1 MKLRS
6 SVRQRVWRAPNWP
19 VALAALTL
27 EAAGADSIELRA
39 LEGLRFDRLRAAVTP
54 GTTVTVHFQNADAT
68 DQPHNFLIVKP
79 GRLKEV
85 LDAAL
90 ALGVEGPARD
100 YVPGAGDVLVASR
113 LLKAGERQDVVFAVP
128 KEPAV
133 YPFVCTF
140 PGHGMLMFGAFYAA
154 VPMPAEMNDPNIPK
168 AVVAT
173 GPPITPDPRPMVRRI
188 FMPDAGPAAIAVAL
202 PGGQN
207 FCWDAGAC
215 RLRYAWKGGFVE
227 ATKHFR
233 SKGQP
238 LATLLGERWWTAPAE
253 FPLEPGGTPPSRVRF
268 RGYVLNAGIP
278 TFEYD
283 LDGQLVRETI
293 DSLTDGGLRRVFD
306 LPGMGRILTVV
317 PGEAAGVR
325 VTASVGSHEAGTLR
339 LSPEE
344 ARRFELRYR
353 PAPFPP

>member
-1 MKLRS
+1 M
-6 SVRQRVWRAPNWP
+6 
-19 VALAALTL
+19 
-27 EAAGADSIELRA
+27 
-39 LEGLRFDRLRAAVTP
+39 
-54 GTTVTVHFQNADAT
+54 HFQNADAT
-68 DQPHNFLIVKP
+68 DQPHNFLIVRP

-90 ALGVEGPARD
+90 ALGVDGPARD
-100 YVPGAGDVLVASR
+100 YVPETGDVLVASK
-113 LLKAGERQDVVFAVP
+113 LLKAGERQDIVFAVP

-140 PGHGMLMFGAFYAA
+140 PGHGMLMFGAFYAG
-154 VPMPAEMNDPNIPK
+154 VPMPAGKNDPNIPK
-168 AVVAT
+168 AVVAA

-227 ATKHFR
+227 PTKHFR

-238 LATLLGERWWTAPAE
+238 LASLLGERWWTALPE
-253 FPLEPGGTPPSRVRF
+253 FPLELEGKPPAHVRF
-268 RGYVLNAGIP
+268 RGYSLTRGIP
-278 TFEYD
+278 TFEYEI
-283 LDGQLVRETI
+283 DGQPVHETI
-293 DSLTDGGLRRVFD
+293 DSLPDGGIRRAFD
-306 LPGMGRILTVV
+306 LPGIARTLTVV

-325 VTASVGSHEAGTLR
+325 VTSSTGTIEAGR
-339 LSPEE
+339 LELTADQ
-344 ARRFELRYR
+344 ARRFEVRYR
-353 PAPFPP
+353 PAPSPAVTR